1 MFDHIPSVSGIYA
14 IVNKQ
19 NGHRYVGQA
28 NNMNERVREHV
39 RKLDQVKNTDGLLQK
54 AWNEYGSGAFEFV
67 VLEKVS
73 NNWKKDDR
81 DHGRRDNLSLAE
93 HFYVNER
100 SEYNKDKRIV
110 AKKYKTLVDAKAW
123 RKPQS

>member
-1 MFDHIPSVSGIYA
+1 M
-14 IVNKQ
+14 NK
-19 NGHRYVGQA
+19 
-28 NNMNERVREHV
+28 RVRDHV
-39 RKLDQVKNTDGLLQK
+39 RELDQGTHRTNKDGLLQK

-100 SEYNKDKRIV
+100 SEYNKDKFIV
-110 AKKYKTLVDAKAW
+110 AKKYKPLVDAKAW
-123 RKPQS
+123 RKQQS